1 MRHILVADAG
11 SRMVRV
17 YAGDGDW
24 NGHRMPT
31 RSVTVLD
38 EDTFLRGR
46 ASPEEGGPKGLDVDR
61 SNCVVAV
68 TCEEQTLAFFALL
81 SILGG
86 VENCRQEGAIASA

>member
-38 EDTFLRGR
+38 EDTFLRGQGQPR
-46 ASPEEGGPKGLDVDR
+46 GGRPERP
-61 SNCVVAV
+61 
-68 TCEEQTLAFFALL
+68 
-81 SILGG
+81 
-86 VENCRQEGAIASA
+86 